1 MRVVSME
8 NIQATADKSA
18 IALSVLCALHCLLM
32 PAAIV
37 LYPTTLGFLPD
48 NESVHFALLFVVIPV
63 SAYALIKG
71 GKVHKSRKVFITG
84 ISGLLVLVVA
94 VALGHDVLGE
104 IGEKILTVLG
114 SIIVIIAHAQ
124 NHFICRETDRDCHND
139 VTVYSDN
146 KDF

>member
-1 MRVVSME
+1 ME
-8 NIQATADKSA
+8 NIQAVADKSA
-18 IALSVLCALHCLLM
+18 IALSFFCALHCLLL
-32 PAAIV
+32 PAAIA
-37 LYPTTLGFLPD
+37 LYPTTLGFLPGD
-48 NESVHFALLFVVIPV
+48 ESVHFALLFVVIQI

-84 ISGLLVLVVA
+84 ISGLLVLVAA
-94 VALGHDVLGE
+94 VILGHDMLGE

-139 VTVYSDN
+139 VTVQSDN
-146 KDF
+146 NAQ

>member
-1 MRVVSME
+1 ME

-37 LYPTTLGFLPD
+37 LYPTTLGFMPD

-84 ISGLLVLVVA
+84 IIGLLVLVVA
-94 VALGHDVLGE
+94 VVLGHDVLGE
-104 IGEKILTVLG
+104 IGEKTLTVLG

-124 NHFICRETDRDCHND
+124 NHFICRENDRECHD
-139 VTVYSDN
+139 EVKV
-146 KDF
+146 

>member
-1 MRVVSME
+1 ME

-18 IALSVLCALHCLLM
+18 IVLSVLCAIHCLLM

-84 ISGLLVLVVA
+84 ISGLLVLVAA
-94 VALGHDVLGE
+94 VVLGHDIVGE

-114 SIIVIIAHAQ
+114 SIILIIAHVQ
-124 NHFICRETDRDCHND
+124 NHLICRATDCECHGEVKCN
-139 VTVYSDN
+139 
-146 KDF
+146 